1 MMHALAAQRRQAILE
16 IVDQREYATI
26 LEIQAATGSSASTV
40 HRDLAHLAES
50 GEVRRIRGGV
60 TRARAAGSRDDLDDL
75 RRQLTEAARR
85 LHPGQLPAARLLLQA
100 LTACERHERRTS
112 SASLRRSTG
121 T

>member
-1 MMHALAAQRRQAILE
+1 MPELEFFQAQRPRLFSIAYRMLGN
-16 IVDQREYATI
+16 ATEAEDV
-26 LEIQAATGSSASTV
+26 LQDAWLRFHS
-40 HRDLAHLAES
+40 AES

-85 LHPGQLPAARLLLQA
+85 LHPGQLPAARRLLLQA